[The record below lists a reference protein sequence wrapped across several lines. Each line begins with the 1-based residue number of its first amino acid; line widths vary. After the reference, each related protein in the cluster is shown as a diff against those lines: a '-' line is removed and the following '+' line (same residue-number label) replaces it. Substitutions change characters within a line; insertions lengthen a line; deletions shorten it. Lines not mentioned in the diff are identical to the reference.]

1 MKKYK
6 INFEE
11 KVTLEHE
18 IIVEIP
24 EEISINDICHCI
36 ENKCQRV
43 YDIADYIKEFNG
55 RQIDFTEDTCG
66 NTEMLVESYINY
78 KE

>member
-6 INFEE
+6 IKFEE

-18 IIVEIP
+18 IIIEIP
-24 EEISINDICHCI
+24 EEVSINDICHCI
-36 ENKCQRV
+36 EHKCQRI
-43 YDIADYIKEFNG
+43 YDIADYIREFNG
-55 RQIDFTEDTCG
+55 RQIDFVEDTSG
-66 NTEMLVESYINY
+66 ETEMVVESFRNY

>member
-6 INFEE
+6 IKFEE

-18 IIVEIP
+18 VIVEIP
-24 EEISINDICHCI
+24 KEIDIKDICDCI
-36 ENKCQRV
+36 EHKCQRV

>member
-43 YDIADYIKEFNG
+43 YDIADYIREFNG

>member
-6 INFEE
+6 IKFEE

-18 IIVEIP
+18 VIVEIP
-24 EEISINDICHCI
+24 NEININDICNCI
-36 ENKCQRV
+36 EHKCQRI
-43 YDIADYIKEFNG
+43 YDIADYIREFNG
-55 RQIDFTEDTCG
+55 RQIDFVEDTSG
-66 NTEMLVESYINY
+66 ETEMVVESFRNY

>member
-1 MKKYK
+1 MQKYK
-6 INFEE
+6 IKFEE

-18 IIVEIP
+18 VIVEIP
-24 EEISINDICHCI
+24 KEIDIKDICDCI
-36 ENKCQRV
+36 EHKCQRV
-43 YDIADYIKEFNG
+43 YDISDYIREFNG

>member
-43 YDIADYIKEFNG
+43 YDIADYVKEFNG

>member
-1 MKKYK
+1 MQKYK
-6 INFEE
+6 IKFEE

-18 IIVEIP
+18 VIVEMP
-24 EEISINDICHCI
+24 EEISINEICHCI
-36 ENKCQRV
+36 EHKCQRL

-66 NTEMLVESYINY
+66 NTEMLVESYRNY

>member
-6 INFEE
+6 IKFEE

-18 IIVEIP
+18 VIVEIP
-24 EEISINDICHCI
+24 NEININDICNCI
-36 ENKCQRV
+36 EQKCQRV
-43 YDIADYIKEFNG
+43 YDISDYIREFNG

-66 NTEMLVESYINY
+66 ETEMLVESFRKC

>member
-6 INFEE
+6 IKFEE

-18 IIVEIP
+18 VMIEIP
-24 EEISINDICHCI
+24 NEISINDICNCI
-36 ENKCQRV
+36 EQKCQRI
-43 YDIADYIKEFNG
+43 YDIADYMREFDG
-55 RQIDFTEDTCG
+55 RQIDFVEDTSG
-66 NTEMLVESYINY
+66 ETKMVVESFRNY

>member
-6 INFEE
+6 IKFEE

-18 IIVEIP
+18 VIVEIP
-24 EEISINDICHCI
+24 EEVSINDICHCI
-36 ENKCQRV
+36 EHKCQRI
-43 YDIADYIKEFNG
+43 YDIADYIREFNG
-55 RQIDFTEDTCG
+55 RQIDFVEDTSG
-66 NTEMLVESYINY
+66 ETEMVVESFRNY

>member
-6 INFEE
+6 IKFEE

-18 IIVEIP
+18 IIIEIP
-24 EEISINDICHCI
+24 EEVSINDICHCI
-36 ENKCQRV
+36 EHKCQRI
-43 YDIADYIKEFNG
+43 YDIADYIREFNG
-55 RQIDFTEDTCG
+55 RQIDFVEDTSG
-66 NTEMLVESYINY
+66 ETEMVVESFRAC

>member
-6 INFEE
+6 IKFEE

-18 IIVEIP
+18 IIIEIP
-24 EEISINDICHCI
+24 EEVSINDICHCI
-36 ENKCQRV
+36 EHKCQRV
-43 YDIADYIKEFNG
+43 YDIADYIREFNG
-55 RQIDFTEDTCG
+55 RQIDFVEDTSG
-66 NTEMLVESYINY
+66 ETEMLVESFRSY

>member
-1 MKKYK
+1 MQKYK
-6 INFEE
+6 IKFEE

-18 IIVEIP
+18 VIVEIP

-36 ENKCQRV
+36 EQKCQRI
-43 YDIADYIKEFNG
+43 YDISDYIREFNG

-66 NTEMLVESYINY
+66 GTEMLVESFR
-78 KE
+78 K

>member
-1 MKKYK
+1 MQKYK
-6 INFEE
+6 IKFEE

-24 EEISINDICHCI
+24 EEVSINDICHCI
-36 ENKCQRV
+36 EHKCQRV

-55 RQIDFTEDTCG
+55 RQIDFVEDTCG
-66 NTEMLVESYINY
+66 NTEMLVESFRNY